1 MSNFATWFAPL
12 LLGLPHHFM
21 LLRILYIKSKGK
33 NQDQGKFLN
42 KEIIFLVYKKLKNL

>member
-42 KEIIFLVYKKLKNL
+42 KELIFLVYKKLKNL